1 MPSAPRWRAVEA
13 AWEEDAEL
21 PPAEWG
27 RRPPMAAGPRAL
39 LGVVAVAGVLAAGRV
54 LAAPHLREARVQG
67 WATVFV
73 AICVQALPFLAFGAT
88 VSAAISTL
96 VPEAFW
102 RRALPRRALL
112 AVPVAGAAGA
122 VLPGCECASVPVAG
136 GLMARGITPAA
147 ALAFLLSSPAI
158 NPVVLVATAV
168 AFRGHPEM
176 VAARFAAS
184 LLVSVAAGWL
194 WLRFGRIE
202 WLRIPSRP
210 RAAHGARWPGFAAA
224 LRHDLLHTGG
234 LLVAGAAIAA
244 TLNVTVPPAWTAAV
258 AGVPWLSVAVLAA
271 LAVVMSICSEADAF
285 VATSLTQFSATAKLA
300 FLVVGPMVD
309 LKLIALQA
317 GTFGPRFAAR
327 FVPMTF
333 ALAIVASALIGRVL
347 L

>member
-1 MPSAPRWRAVEA
+1 
-13 AWEEDAEL
+13 
-21 PPAEWG
+21 
-27 RRPPMAAGPRAL
+27 MAAGPRAL
-39 LGVVAVAGVLAAGRV
+39 LGALAVGLVLVASRLWV
-54 LAAPHLREARVQG
+54 APHLRLERLQG
-67 WATVFV
+67 WATVFI
-73 AICVQALPFLAFGAT
+73 AICVQALPFLVFGAAI
-88 VSAAISTL
+88 SAAISAF

-102 RRALPRRALL
+102 RRALPRRGVL

-136 GLMARGITPAA
+136 GLMARGVTPAA

-168 AFRGHPEM
+168 AFHGQPEM
-176 VAARFAAS
+176 VAARLLAS

-194 WLRFGRIE
+194 WLRFGRTG

-210 RAAHGARWPGFAAA
+210 PAAHGARWAGFTET

-234 LLVAGAAIAA
+234 LLVIGAAIAA
-244 TLNVTVPPAWTAAV
+244 TLNVTVPPDWTAIV
-258 AGVPWLSVAVLAA
+258 AGNPWLSVATLAA

-285 VATSLTQFSATAKLA
+285 VATSLTQFSTTAKLA
-300 FLVVGPMVD
+300 FLVIGPMVD

-317 GTFGPRFAAR
+317 GTFGPRFAVR
-327 FVPMTF
+327 FAPTTF
-333 ALAIVASALIGRVL
+333 ALGIAASALIGWVL

>member
-1 MPSAPRWRAVEA
+1 MGVSRWQAADA
-13 AWEEDAEL
+13 AWDERADL

-27 RRPPMAAGPRAL
+27 RRSPMPAGRRAL
-39 LGVVAVAGVLAAGRV
+39 LGAAAVAGMLVAGRL
-54 LAAPHLREARVQG
+54 LAAPHLHEARLQG

-73 AICVQALPFLAFGAT
+73 AICAQALPFLVFGAT

-96 VPEAFW
+96 VPAAFW
-102 RRALPRRALL
+102 RRALPRRGLW

-158 NPVVLVATAV
+158 NPVVLTATAV

-176 VAARFAAS
+176 VVARFAAS

-202 WLRIPSRP
+202 WLRIPARP
-210 RAAHGARWPGFAAA
+210 HAAQDTRGAAFAAA
-224 LRHDLLHTGG
+224 MRHDLLHTGG

-244 TLNVTVPPAWTAAV
+244 TLNVTVPSAWTAAV
-258 AGVPWLSVAVLAA
+258 ASAPWLSVGVLAT

-317 GTFGPRFAAR
+317 GTFGPRFAVR

-333 ALAIVASALIGRVL
+333 ALAIVASLLLGRVL

>member
-1 MPSAPRWRAVEA
+1 
-13 AWEEDAEL
+13 
-21 PPAEWG
+21 
-27 RRPPMAAGPRAL
+27 MAAGPRAV
-39 LGVVAVAGVLAAGRV
+39 LGAVVAGLALVAGRLW
-54 LAAPHLREARVQG
+54 AAPHLRLVRLQG

-73 AICVQALPFLAFGAT
+73 AICVQALPFLVFGAAI
-88 VSAAISTL
+88 SAAISAF
-96 VPEAFW
+96 VPESFW
-102 RRALPRRALL
+102 RRALPRRGVL

-136 GLMARGITPAA
+136 GLMARGIAPAA

-168 AFRGHPEM
+168 AFQGHPEM
-176 VAARFAAS
+176 VVARLLAS
-184 LLVSVAAGWL
+184 LLVSVVAGWL
-194 WLRFGRIE
+194 WLRFGRGR

-210 RAAHGARWPGFAAA
+210 PAAQGARWAGFAET

-234 LLVAGAAIAA
+234 LLVIGAAIAA
-244 TLNVTVPPAWTAAV
+244 TLNVSVPPAWTATV
-258 AGVPWLSVAVLAA
+258 AGIPWLSAVTLAA

-327 FVPMTF
+327 FAPMTF
-333 ALAIVASALIGRVL
+333 MLGIAASLLIGWVL